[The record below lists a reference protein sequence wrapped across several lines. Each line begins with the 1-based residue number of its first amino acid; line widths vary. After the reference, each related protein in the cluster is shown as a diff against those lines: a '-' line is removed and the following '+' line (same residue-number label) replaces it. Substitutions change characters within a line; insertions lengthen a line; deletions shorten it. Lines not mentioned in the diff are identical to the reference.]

1 MKTYGYARVS
11 TKGQNLDRQLNELRQ
26 YITEDRDIITDKE
39 SGKDFNREGYQL
51 LKNHLLRE
59 GDTLIVYSLDR
70 LGRNYTEIQKEW
82 RELSE
87 MKVGI
92 KVLDMPLLDTTQKT
106 DNLTETFI
114 ADLVLQVLSYVAD
127 NERRNIRA
135 RQEQGIEIAKKQGV
149 KFGRPKTEYPEDWE
163 EQYSAWKQGKQ
174 TAVETWTNLG
184 LTKSTFY
191 RLVKSVE

>member
-11 TKGQNLDRQLNELRQ
+11 TKGQNLDRQLNELKQ

-59 GDTLIVYSLDR
+59 GDTLIIYSLDR

-87 MKVGI
+87 MNVGI

-149 KFGRPKTEYPEDWE
+149 KFGRPKTEYPENWE
-163 EQYSAWKQGKQ
+163 EQYSAWKQGQQ